1 MRTYVA
7 FMIAAL
13 LIGSLRSACL
23 RNTSLTLR
31 KSHNTSKATSG
42 ERYSFTERR
51 CPMALVVHLKQI

>member
-1 MRTYVA
+1 MRSYVA

-23 RNTSLTLR
+23 RNTSLTLW

-42 ERYSFTERR
+42 NGI
-51 CPMALVVHLKQI
+51 ALPNGDALWRSWYT